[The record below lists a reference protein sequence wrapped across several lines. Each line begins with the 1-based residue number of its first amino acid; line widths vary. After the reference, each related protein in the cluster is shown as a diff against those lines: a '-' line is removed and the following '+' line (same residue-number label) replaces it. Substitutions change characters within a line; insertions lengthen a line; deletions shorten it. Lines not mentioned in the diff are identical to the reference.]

1 MNKNEKLEILAA
13 VSISNDISRADD
25 GLVFPK
31 EALQSLP
38 KKVDNLFKQT
48 SKSLKFGAPGGARVG
63 LFVNNN
69 ELSVVAFLPSEF
81 KKKIKDD
88 ETGLFTDTRED
99 INRGIAKKIQAA
111 KKLYDECKKIKKE
124 GGAVEAE
131 ITKPSIHDNDVESHG
146 STVRASE
153 DIWSIAESIQTLQE
167 FDDLPD
173 SGATIMLGGIEIDLP
188 KSEKNPEIVRIL
200 ESDSDNKSYIGK
212 IDYIKFFSQKFILK
226 MDGRSQS
233 MLSEYPNQE
242 IFKQLCDIHKS
253 GKTVEILGSPVVSEG
268 LLKVTEK
275 NEFKFKE
282 IVKIVD

>member
-124 GGAVEAE
+124 GG
-131 ITKPSIHDNDVESHG
+131 G
-146 STVRASE
+146 S
-153 DIWSIAESIQTLQE
+153 
-167 FDDLPD
+167 
-173 SGATIMLGGIEIDLP
+173 
-188 KSEKNPEIVRIL
+188 
-200 ESDSDNKSYIGK
+200 
-212 IDYIKFFSQKFILK
+212 
-226 MDGRSQS
+226 RS
-233 MLSEYPNQE
+233 
-242 IFKQLCDIHKS
+242 
-253 GKTVEILGSPVVSEG
+253 
-268 LLKVTEK
+268 
-275 NEFKFKE
+275 
-282 IVKIVD
+282 